1 MYMAVAG
8 GCFYTPEFTEE
19 KNSENQSVIVASLDA
34 SIFKSPRLVVP
45 SPAWGD
51 PYTRYVPLNL
61 ILEVC
66 IGKKLEY
73 VETLSKTIYCRMRKS
88 ESMDANFLQQKSK
101 KEMPNRH
108 R

>member
-1 MYMAVAG
+1 MAVAG
-8 GCFYTPEFTEE
+8 GFFCTPEFVEE
-19 KNSENQSVIVASLDA
+19 KNSENQSVIVVSLDA
-34 SIFKSPRLVVP
+34 SIFKSPRLGIP

-73 VETLSKTIYCRMRKS
+73 VETLSKTIYCRIRQS
-88 ESMDANFLQQKSK
+88 ESMDTNFLQRKSK
-101 KEMPNRH
+101 KKTSNRH
-108 R
+108 